1 MRWLYHPPR
10 APKTGRD
17 LRAWR
22 ERLGWTQATLAI
34 KAGVVS
40 RTVLRAE
47 DGRFSSETLWK
58 LLAALKA
65 GEAALEVSDGG
76 KA

>member
-1 MRWLYHPPR
+1 
-10 APKTGRD
+10 
-17 LRAWR
+17 
-22 ERLGWTQATLAI
+22 LGWTQATLAI